1 VTRIEDLIRWLM
13 VMVAT
18 GSLVIL
24 LQFLALVHTR
34 AVLMDA
40 LRLLRT
46 YQMPVTERT
55 QISEKSSPAHR

>member
-1 VTRIEDLIRWLM
+1 MTRIEDLIRWLM

-24 LQFLALVHTR
+24 LQFLDLVHTR

-40 LRLLRT
+40 LRLSRT
-46 YQMPVTERT
+46 YQTPVTERT